1 MHNTSVV
8 DTIRVPRC
16 TGGMYVLL
24 ISSTS
29 NLFSSVTLLE
39 DGPMGLPDQ
48 LPDIEIYGDN
58 MILVVVI
65 RKQHL
70 GDIRD

>member
-1 MHNTSVV
+1 
-8 DTIRVPRC
+8 
-16 TGGMYVLL
+16 
-24 ISSTS
+24 
-29 NLFSSVTLLE
+29 
-39 DGPMGLPDQ
+39 MGLPDQ